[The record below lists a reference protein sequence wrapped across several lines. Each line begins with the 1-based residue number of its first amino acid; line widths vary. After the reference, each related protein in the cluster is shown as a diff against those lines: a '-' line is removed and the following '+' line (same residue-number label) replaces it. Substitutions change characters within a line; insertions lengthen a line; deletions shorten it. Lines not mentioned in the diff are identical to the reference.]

1 MGWTTKF
8 PAPIVLKGGGELV
21 SLADARDLI
30 FAMTERRQARDPWQQ
45 ASESLMRAARA
56 RPAEIDAQRLADQI
70 RAALKADG
78 LI

>member
-8 PAPIVLKGGGELV
+8 PAPIALKGGRELV
-21 SLADARDLI
+21 SLGDARDLI
-30 FAMTERRQARDPWQQ
+30 FALTERRQAREPWPQ
-45 ASESLMRAARA
+45 ASESLMRAASARA
-56 RPAEIDAQRLADQI
+56 TEIDAGRLADQI